1 MKIGLLVIAAMIAAF
16 ALFAFRLDSNQ
27 KQATASLHLTEFKKK
42 NIIRCS
48 TDWESLKQ
56 WLEEADIPPI
66 PGAGIY
72 KWKISTKNDSA
83 QFYFNQGINM
93 YYSFHIIEAMASFKK
108 AAKLDER
115 SAILHWAQAL
125 AYGPNINDYGYRASP
140 EALAA
145 LSKAKEYASTATSFE
160 RALIDAMAVRYTA
173 DSADATRAQLNEAYT
188 GMMKKVYEKF
198 LNNADAMALYA
209 DAMMLQHPWDLWFV
223 NGTPKPWTP
232 PIREVLEKLLTKSPM
247 HPGANHY
254 YIHVMEPSPYAA
266 KALPSAERLGKTNPG
281 LSHVVHM
288 PSHIYLR
295 TGFYQKG
302 VDVNINAVDRY
313 KSSIPLYAAVT
324 GNDFIYIIHNLHM
337 KTNNAMLLGNYELA
351 QAAALETRESI
362 PREYLSLPAPI
373 GNLAQY
379 IYMTPV
385 FNQVRFGKWDE
396 ILQEPPPDKAHVY
409 RNVIYHFAR
418 STAYSRKNDRN
429 AASKELDAMR
439 EFMKDSSLNIPMS
452 PFSAASVGAS
462 VAHFLLLGII
472 HEDKRSYDGAIKYY
486 KMADSVETSMVYN
499 EPRDWLLSPKHYLGN
514 AYLLKGDQA
523 SAEKVFKKDLLNNNE
538 NGWALYGLYKALL
551 FQRKNKEA
559 VNVLT
564 RYKTAF
570 SKADVK
576 LSSSIVP

>member
-1 MKIGLLVIAAMIAAF
+1 MKIVLFVIAAIIAAF
-16 ALFAFRLDSNQ
+16 ALFAFRFDNKQ
-27 KQATASLHLTEFKKK
+27 KQTAASLKLIEFKKK
-42 NIIRCS
+42 NIVRCS
-48 TDWESLKQ
+48 TDWEALKQ
-56 WLEEADIPPI
+56 WLEETDIPPI

-108 AAKLDER
+108 AAKFDEN
-115 SAILHWAQAL
+115 SAIIYWAQAL
-125 AYGPNINDYGYRASP
+125 GYGPNINDYGYRASP

-145 LSKAKEYASTATSFE
+145 LSKAKEFSSTATAFE
-160 RALIDAMAVRYTA
+160 RALIDAISVRYTA
-173 DSADATRAQLNEAYT
+173 DSADATRAQLNQAYT
-188 GMMKKVYEKF
+188 DMMKKVYKKF
-198 LNNADAMALYA
+198 PTNSDAMALYA

-232 PIREVLEKLLTKSPM
+232 HIREVLEKLLAKSPM

-281 LSHVVHM
+281 LAHVVHM

-295 TGFYQKG
+295 TGLYQKG

-313 KSSIPLYAAVT
+313 KSSIPLYGAVT

-337 KTNNAMLLGNYELA
+337 KTNNAMMLGNYKIA
-351 QAAALETRESI
+351 NAAALETRESI

-385 FNQVRFGKWDE
+385 FNQIRFGKWDE
-396 ILQEPPPDKAHVY
+396 ILQQAEPDTAHVY
-409 RNVIYHFAR
+409 SNVLYHFAR
-418 STAYSRKNDRN
+418 SIAYSRKNDRD
-429 AASKELDAMR
+429 AASNELDAMR
-439 EFMKDSSLNIPMS
+439 EFMKDSSLSIPMS

-472 HEDKRSYDGAIKYY
+472 HEDKKLYDGAVKYY
-486 KMADSVETSMVYN
+486 KMADSVETTMVYN

-514 AYLLKGDQA
+514 AYLLKGDGA
-523 SAEKVFKKDLLNNNE
+523 NAEKVFRKDLLNNNM
-538 NGWALYGLYKALL
+538 NGWGLYGLYKALVS
-551 FQRKNKEA
+551 QKKDREA
-559 VNVLT
+559 ATVLAQF
-564 RYKTAF
+564 KKAFATA
-570 SKADVK
+570 DIK
-576 LSSSIVP
+576 LNSSVY